1 MHIGRKKFF
10 GKVGWGRFGEN
21 KIEMRTVIY
30 VGLLSIADAIN
41 NDWCNVQHAGIYATI
56 FICAVFMDMYEFVI
70 KKK

>member
-1 MHIGRKKFF
+1 MFE
-10 GKVGWGRFGEN
+10 EN